1 MRGYVIYSSKK
12 NKGNRAKWKIIR
24 ITFYTFRLMS
34 AKFRFAEI
42 SAVRFVTRAGIISLN
57 EIALPVNAQYRQDLR
72 EASLV
77 FIN

>member
-1 MRGYVIYSSKK
+1 
-12 NKGNRAKWKIIR
+12 
-24 ITFYTFRLMS
+24 MS

-42 SAVRFVTRAGIISLN
+42 SEVRFVTRAGIISLN